1 MGSKL
6 VCGVV
11 AILALHAATA
21 WCQASYPAKAVR
33 IVVPYA
39 AGGPYDEV
47 ARVLA
52 PRLHEIWGQ
61 PVIVDPRGGAGG
73 NLGTDMVAKAPPDG
87 YTLLIGNAGPI
98 TINASLYK
106 KLPYDPQK
114 DLAPVTLMMTSP
126 MVLVVHPSVPVKS
139 VKDLVAL
146 AKSKPG
152 RINYASAGVGNLQHL
167 GMELLQSLAGMKMNH
182 VPYKGAAPAFVDV
195 IGGQVEL
202 MFANITGAMPHV
214 HSGRLRAAAVSSAK
228 RSPVLP
234 SVPSV
239 AETYP
244 QFDITTWMGFFAP
257 GGTPRDIVAKV
268 GDDMRRVL
276 QRPDLRERFA
286 AQGAEV
292 VAAPPA
298 ELAQLIRRETMLYA
312 KVIQQ
317 AGIKPE

>member
-1 MGSKL
+1 
-6 VCGVV
+6 
-11 AILALHAATA
+11 
-21 WCQASYPAKAVR
+21 
-33 IVVPYA
+33 
-39 AGGPYDEV
+39 
-47 ARVLA
+47 
-52 PRLHEIWGQ
+52 
-61 PVIVDPRGGAGG
+61 
-73 NLGTDMVAKAPPDG
+73 MVAKAPPDG